1 MENKAFKARKKF
13 GEFKTFGEY
22 LKEGMNEKGISVI
35 SLEDKLAQ
43 RKNPHSEKE
52 IKLWLKE
59 ALYPDITTIYMLSEI
74 FEIHPNDLLE
84 AKQNMQEAG
93 LNAVDMLTMRV
104 ICNFIDVSIWKLHIF
119 NNVMFWVLLVGT
131 AAAAWGVNVP
141 IIGPIVSAILGA
153 FAGL

>member
-1 MENKAFKARKKF
+1 MENKAFKARKKI
-13 GEFKTFGEY
+13 GEFKTFGQY
-22 LKEGMNEKGISVI
+22 LKEGMDEKGISTA

-43 RKNPHSEKE
+43 KKNPHTEKE

-59 ALYPDITTIYMLSEI
+59 AMYPDITTIYMLSEI

-93 LNAVDMLTMRV
+93 LNAIDMLIMRV

-119 NNVMFWVLLVGT
+119 NNIMFWVLLCGALIYV
-131 AAAAWGVNVP
+131 WFFKVP
-141 IIGPIVSAILGA
+141 NAMM
-153 FAGL
+153 GLR